1 MNRFIGSFFMSL
13 TVYSNVDLTRRNTM
27 GLNSRARY
35 AATCLTPRDLNSLF
49 EIAQRDQLKVF
60 PLGSG
65 SNLLLHDWID
75 GIVLSSIDRSV
86 EIEGVRV
93 TAGAGLSWDELV
105 QITLA
110 NNLFGLEN
118 LSGIPGT
125 VGAAPMQ
132 NIGAYGVELSEMII
146 GVEVFD
152 LVKNE
157 TRYFDREACQFGYR
171 TSHFKVYQ
179 AGQYFITKVILELKR
194 HFQPVLAYSDIARLP
209 KTQTASGQSLRSA
222 VLAIRAGKLPDYNNT
237 PNAGSFFKNPF
248 VTHKMSQDLSSQ
260 GLRTYS
266 FDGRFKVSA
275 AALIQAAGLVGIR
288 SGGVRVSP
296 KHALV
301 FENVGEATL
310 ADIQDLAARVREA
323 VHTQF
328 GVQLE
333 MEPQGYVV

>member
-1 MNRFIGSFFMSL
+1 MSL
-13 TVYSNVDLTRRNTM
+13 TVYPNVDLTRRNTM
-27 GLNSRARY
+27 GLISRARY
-35 AATCLTPRDLNSLF
+35 GATFLTRRDLNALF
-49 EIAQRDQLKVF
+49 EIARRDNLKVF

-65 SNLLLHDWID
+65 SNLLLQEWID
-75 GIVLSSIDRSV
+75 GIVLSSTDRSV
-86 EIEGVRV
+86 EIKGAQV

-105 QITLA
+105 QITLS

-171 TSHFKVYQ
+171 TSHFKIDQ
-179 AGQYFITKVILELKR
+179 PSQYFITKVILELSR
-194 HFQPVLAYSDIARLP
+194 HYEPVLTYSDIARLP
-209 KTQTASGQSLRSA
+209 KKKTASAQSLRSA
-222 VLAIRAGKLPDYNNT
+222 VLSIRSGKLPDYRIT

-248 VTHKMSQDLSSQ
+248 VSEIVAQDLSSQ
-260 GLRTYS
+260 GLHTFS

-275 AALIQAAGLVGIR
+275 AALIEAAGLVGIR
-288 SGGVRVSP
+288 SGGGRVST

-301 FENVGEATL
+301 LENVGEATL
-310 ADIQDLAARVREA
+310 ADIMDLAARVREA

-328 GVQLE
+328 GVLLE
-333 MEPQGYVV
+333 VEPQGYVE